1 MRAMLCLLAV
11 LGFGQ
16 AKTSEAQPVSLDFDS
31 VNVPVGE
38 CVNAAAY
45 LASFAITFVSVSGG
59 ASPAICN
66 TAGSAVTPTSSPNVF
81 FGLPAVTNTDESYD
95 LVFDIP
101 LLRLNFT
108 RSTILSHTAL
118 PPWSAS
124 AYDASDNLLSSIS
137 RGVQFPGQPAETLT
151 LSGPGITRV
160 RFAAFNSA
168 HVTFNHPPL
177 DDFVLCP
184 EGCRVEVS
192 RLSQGNPNWAA
203 ELYDHSSEL
212 TIRNK
217 GCALTSLSMAL
228 NFSGIPNNPG
238 SLNTFMAST
247 DSDYVGLGVNWE
259 PATRDASG
267 GTGRFRAFR
276 SSLTETLEDT
286 LCRGFPVVV
295 GVNNNS
301 HFVLVTG
308 KRGEQFLINDPGYA
322 ERTTLDAYGN
332 IFETRGYVDQA
343 GGPTLQSV
351 ATSDASALSLSV
363 GSVAKLLVTDAA
375 ARRTGFD
382 AASGVTFEEIP
393 DSAYFED
400 SLEDDVTGEPPTEV
414 GHLLQIDQP
423 VSGVYNVTLHGLKLG
438 SFELSIRGFSQD
450 GSIQT
455 PIVARGIIG
464 AGDVSTFQVGFDVGV
479 RLQTLGVVRTAT
491 FQSTIRDIA
500 NGRRLSL
507 ISDAFAKSLTAKV
520 ELAAKLVDTRLGRL
534 FAAAILATIKFEVQ
548 ILTNKQISKSLA
560 AILFEDADF
569 LFKQLKP

>member
-1 MRAMLCLLAV
+1 M
-11 LGFGQ
+11 
-16 AKTSEAQPVSLDFDS
+16 SLDFDS

-81 FGLPAVTNTDESYD
+81 FGLPAVTNTDESYH

-137 RGVQFPGQPAETLT
+137 RGVQFPGQPAETST

-168 HVTFNHPPL
+168 HVTLNHPPL
-177 DDFVLCP
+177 DDFGPVL

-192 RLSQGNPNWAA
+192 RLAKGILIGPRSFTIIPLN
-203 ELYDHSSEL
+203 SRSETKDAHLHLSRWHLTFRVSL
-212 TIRNK
+212 TIQD
-217 GCALTSLSMAL
+217 
-228 NFSGIPNNPG
+228 P
-238 SLNTFMAST
+238 LNTFMAST

-267 GTGRFRAFR
+267 GVGRFRAFR

-308 KRGEQFLINDPGYA
+308 KRGEQFLINDPRYA

-332 IFETRGYVDQA
+332 RFETRGYVDQA

-363 GSVAKLLVTDAA
+363 GRS
-375 ARRTGFD
+375 RN
-382 AASGVTFEEIP
+382 SW
-393 DSAYFED
+393 
-400 SLEDDVTGEPPTEV
+400 
-414 GHLLQIDQP
+414 
-423 VSGVYNVTLHGLKLG
+423 
-438 SFELSIRGFSQD
+438 
-450 GSIQT
+450 
-455 PIVARGIIG
+455 
-464 AGDVSTFQVGFDVGV
+464 
-479 RLQTLGVVRTAT
+479 
-491 FQSTIRDIA
+491 
-500 NGRRLSL
+500 
-507 ISDAFAKSLTAKV
+507 
-520 ELAAKLVDTRLGRL
+520 
-534 FAAAILATIKFEVQ
+534 
-548 ILTNKQISKSLA
+548 
-560 AILFEDADF
+560 
-569 LFKQLKP
+569 